1 MSQTPSRLRA
11 RSVLVAAVAGA
22 LVAGVVGTAPVASGA
37 PASDGRAALLKSFA
51 VQARTGKATAT
62 PRDVDAGLASPSA
75 DGKTLAPSNGPDAK
89 ARTLADAAQ
98 AAPLATS
105 SAADCAALDV
115 EVTQTLE
122 QGWVSWAAGAT
133 DVTVKRQRPGGVVTT
148 LASGVTSAGVR
159 DTGHNPLGFAAY
171 TVSATLDGSA
181 LTCRSPEGDSYWSM
195 SSEDGTGQSDVF
207 FAGDKTVYGQDMLG
221 PAFPLYT
228 ATAYRPAFSPTGRLV
243 AAVEQVNGV
252 WSITVR
258 KTSNGALQWSVPSPA
273 DTMLDEP
280 SFSPD
285 GQRIVVEALAL
296 PALDTSSGLY
306 TVPVNGS
313 AHLLTK
319 VPGSA
324 GLVTADWIDAP
335 GAASSTTIVA
345 ADLAPGAGLV
355 RVNAAT
361 GARSAVA
368 GSEGA
373 LDPMGLPDGSVVF
386 TTVSDSGATLSKMAP
401 NGTVGAPLT
410 TFSAGSSPRWP
421 AASTD
426 GNIYH
431 YLEEPDS
438 NDPTQRVWS
447 VYRFD
452 GSAGTVSRLGMTKDE
467 ADTGFNGFDIRS
479 PFSAGTSHVG
489 GSANPDI
496 LARTSTGDLYAY
508 PLSSSPTRFF
518 DARVKMGYGW
528 NVMKQFIAAG
538 DVNSDRRGDVIAID
552 SSGVLWLYP
561 GRGTYKF
568 LPRIKLGTGWGSYVI
583 FSTGDFDGDTRA
595 DLLARDSSGN
605 LWMYPGNGAG
615 KLMPRKQIGKGWSI
629 FSALVGPGD
638 WNHDGKVDVIARERS
653 TGYLYLYPGNGKGG
667 FTARKLLGTGWNSRN
682 GFAAVEYWA
691 GYNALFARTTTGV
704 LLDYDSVGDGSMNG
718 NSVYQAGTGWGSYTI
733 TG

>member
-1 MSQTPSRLRA
+1 MSPSPSSVRA

-22 LVAGVVGTAPVASGA
+22 LVAGVVGTAPAASGA
-37 PASDGRAALLKSFA
+37 PATDGRAALLKAFA
-51 VQARTGKATAT
+51 EQARTGRSTAL
-62 PRDVDAGLASPSA
+62 PRDVGASVASPSPDDRA
-75 DGKTLAPSNGPDAK
+75 RALAGA
-89 ARTLADAAQ
+89 TET
-98 AAPLATS
+98 APLATS

-122 QGWVSWAAGAT
+122 RGWVSWAAGAT
-133 DVTVKRQRPGGVVTT
+133 NVTVKRQRPGGALTT
-148 LASGVTSAGVR
+148 LASGVTSSGVR
-159 DTGHNPLGFAAY
+159 DAGHNPMGFAAY
-171 TVSATLDGSA
+171 TVSASLNGST
-181 LTCRSPEGDSYWSM
+181 LTCRSPEGNSYWSM
-195 SSEDGTGQSDVF
+195 SSDDGTGQSDVF
-207 FAGDKTVYGQDMLG
+207 FAGDKTVYGQDMSG
-221 PAFPLYT
+221 PAFPLY
-228 ATAYRPAFSPTGRLV
+228 AAAAYRPAFSPTGRLV
-243 AAVEQVNGV
+243 AAVEQVGGV
-252 WSITVR
+252 WSVTVR
-258 KTSNGALQWSVPSPA
+258 RTSDGALQWSAPSPA
-273 DTMLDEP
+273 GTMLDEP

-285 GQRIVVEALAL
+285 GQRIVVEALTL
-296 PALDTSSGLY
+296 PGLDTSNGLY

-313 AHLLTK
+313 THTLTK
-319 VPGSA
+319 VAGSD
-324 GLVTADWIDAP
+324 GLVTADWVDTP

-368 GSEGA
+368 GSQGA
-373 LDPMGLPDGSVVF
+373 LDPMGLPDGSVLF
-386 TTVSDSGATLSKMAP
+386 TTISDTGSTLSTMAA
-401 NGTVGAPLT
+401 NGTVGPPLT
-410 TFSAGSSPRWP
+410 TFPAGSTPRWP
-421 AASTD
+421 APSTD

-438 NDPTQRVWS
+438 NDPAQRVWS

-452 GSAGTVSRLGMTKDE
+452 GSVGTPSRLGMTKDQ

-496 LARTSTGDLYAY
+496 LARSSTGDLFAY

-518 DARVKMGYGW
+518 DPRVKMGYGW

-561 GRGTYKF
+561 GRGAFTF
-568 LPRIKLGTGWGSYVI
+568 LPRVKIGTGWASYAI

-595 DLLARDSSGN
+595 DLLARDSVGN
-605 LWMYPGNGAG
+605 LWLYPGNGAG
-615 KLMPRKQIGKGWSI
+615 RLLPRKQIGKGWSI
-629 FSALVGPGD
+629 FNALIGPGD
-638 WNHDGKVDVIARERS
+638 WNHDGRADVMARERS
-653 TGYLYLYPGNGKGG
+653 TGYLYLYPGNGRGG
-667 FTARKLLGTGWNSRN
+667 FTTRKLLGTGWNSLT
-682 GFAAVEYWA
+682 GFAAVEYWG

-704 LLDYDSVGDGSMNG
+704 LLDYDSVGDGSMNSK
-718 NSVYQAGTGWGSYTI
+718 SVYQAGTGWGPYTI